1 MGSSQNRGH
10 PIKGIGIGLTNDINE
25 NYNISK
31 NDNFDRGSVEEMVNN
46 MVIDDSQA
54 RQINCV
60 KYNGY
65 MG

>member
-1 MGSSQNRGH
+1 MGSSHNRGH
-10 PIKGIGIGLTNDINE
+10 PIKGMGIGLTNDINE

-31 NDNFDRGSVEEMVNN
+31 NDNYDRGSVEEMVNN
-46 MVIDDSQA
+46 MVIDDSRA
-54 RQINCV
+54 REINNI